1 MNLENTM
8 TDQEK
13 IIFIRSALRDLNI
26 NAKADEFT
34 ASTALTDLDIDSLDA
49 VELQMYY
56 EEKTGVETADPT
68 GPLVTV
74 KDLMDLMP

>member
-8 TDQEK
+8 TDQDK

-26 NAKADEFT
+26 NANADAFT
-34 ASTALTDLDIDSLDA
+34 ASTVLADLDIDSLDA

>member
-1 MNLENTM
+1 M

-13 IIFIRSALRDLNI
+13 IIFIRSALQDLNI
-26 NAKADEFT
+26 KSTAEAFT
-34 ASTALTDLDIDSLDA
+34 ASSVLADMGIDSLDA

-68 GPLVTV
+68 GPVITV